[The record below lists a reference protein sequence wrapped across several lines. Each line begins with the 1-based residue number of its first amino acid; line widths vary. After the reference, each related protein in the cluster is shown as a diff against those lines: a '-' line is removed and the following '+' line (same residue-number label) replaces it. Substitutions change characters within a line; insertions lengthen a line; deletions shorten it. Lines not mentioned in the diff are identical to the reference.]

1 MDKLEHIVAS
11 ALAEFEAC
19 NDPAA
24 LENCKAKFLGKSGQ
38 LTESLKALG
47 KLSPADRPAAGARIN
62 QAKSELEAALSR
74 RRDELAESKLTSQ
87 LAEESLDVSLPGRGL
102 GVG

>member
-47 KLSPADRPAAGARIN
+47 KLSAADRQIVSAAPAAVPRAGPVGAR
-62 QAKSELEAALSR
+62 AAAAGEER
-74 RRDELAESKLTSQ
+74 GENEMARGHNGAPLAG
-87 LAEESLDVSLPGRGL
+87 A
-102 GVG
+102 